1 MLVNI
6 TPSRGGQEAISHR
19 GERIL
24 RRKAPQDDQGN
35 LPKYCVI
42 LRRSRRIR
50 FSFECTAGSSG
61 NVIGRSLIAPT
72 IRFICSRFT

>member
-24 RRKAPQDDQGN
+24 RRKAPQDDRGN
-35 LPKYCVI
+35 FARCTLRAIDDRLYDRCYVDHVI
-42 LRRSRRIR
+42 FNS
-50 FSFECTAGSSG
+50 
-61 NVIGRSLIAPT
+61 
-72 IRFICSRFT
+72 